1 MIKIFSINE
10 ILEAT
15 NDFLD
20 KPHKKKV
27 KSIGVNEPLILKD
40 NLSDHKREILNKS
53 NVPKSTEELIYE
65 AEKGRVGL
73 KKKQIDKTNKTTSDI
88 KNNINNLSISEKK
101 DLESEKKIIKEIHHL
116 FKNKVRKST
125 IKVIL
130 DQQKKI
136 NSLNENISNL
146 RKNDFKN
153 LKINK
158 KLKDEISHLLNN
170 EKILK
175 FKFEEFQKK
184 LDQFQNKEIELLK
197 LNKKLEQDIIELQN
211 NVSEIKKTNDDLN
224 QNNKNMIKQI
234 DKFIINEKN
243 LIDSNQNIE
252 KNIYLLTNSKNLL
265 SYETKKLSREL
276 KLVEENK
283 KILIINNKKLQ
294 KEVKLLTDNK
304 NILIELNEK
313 YQKQNTDMEII
324 KDKYREEKIHFEK
337 NSQVAEEDKQKL
349 IEDNLKLK
357 EEISNLIANE
367 NNLIKE
373 KKQIEFENNSL
384 KNRTILSDTSEEREL
399 KKMNSFLQYELSS
412 LRASE
417 KKLIENNSSMH
428 NELSKLRRLN
438 NTVLQ
443 EDDRKNFEEKLSFY
457 QSENLRLSEQL
468 SSTKKT
474 YDIMKN
480 QLSKIET
487 EKTDISKK
495 VEDLN
500 KLFSK
505 SNIVETSF
513 KSSANQ
519 SDSKKDSA
527 NLDIDKEIKKIFGS
541 N

>member
-136 NSLNENISNL
+136 NLLNENISNL

>member
-1 MIKIFSINE
+1 MIKIFTINE
-10 ILEAT
+10 ILDAT
-15 NDFLD
+15 NDLLK
-20 KPHKKKV
+20 KPKEEKIKFKV
-27 KSIGVNEPLILKD
+27 SEEPLVLKD
-40 NLSDHKREILNKS
+40 NFS
-53 NVPKSTEELIYE
+53 NEKKENTKISEVPKSTEQLIYE
-65 AEKGRVGL
+65 AEKGSVGL
-73 KKKQIDKTNKTTSDI
+73 KKKQIDKTYKTISDI

-101 DLESEKKIIKEIHHL
+101 NLESEKKIIKEIHHL

-136 NSLNENISNL
+136 NLLNENISNL

-211 NVSEIKKTNDDLN
+211 NVSEIKKINDDLN

>member
-1 MIKIFSINE
+1 MIKIFTINE
-10 ILEAT
+10 ILDAT
-15 NDFLD
+15 NDLLK
-20 KPHKKKV
+20 KPKEEKIKYKV
-27 KSIGVNEPLILKD
+27 SEEPLVLKD
-40 NLSDHKREILNKS
+40 NFS
-53 NVPKSTEELIYE
+53 NEKKKNTKISEVPKSTIQLIHE
-65 AEKGRVGL
+65 AEKGSVGL
-73 KKKQIDKTNKTTSDI
+73 KKKQIDKTNKTISDI

-136 NSLNENISNL
+136 NLLNENISNL

-197 LNKKLEQDIIELQN
+197 LNKKLEQDIIELKN

-527 NLDIDKEIKKIFGS
+527 NLDIDKEIKKIFG
-541 N
+541 NN

>member
-27 KSIGVNEPLILKD
+27 KSIDINEPLILKD

-53 NVPKSTEELIYE
+53 NVPKSTEQLIYE
-65 AEKGRVGL
+65 AEKGSVGL
-73 KKKQIDKTNKTTSDI
+73 KKKQIDKTNKTISDI

-136 NSLNENISNL
+136 NLLNENISNL

-184 LDQFQNKEIELLK
+184 LDHFQNKEIELLK

-324 KDKYREEKIHFEK
+324 KDKYREEKIYFEK

-428 NELSKLRRLN
+428 NELSKLRRLK

-519 SDSKKDSA
+519 SDSQKDSA